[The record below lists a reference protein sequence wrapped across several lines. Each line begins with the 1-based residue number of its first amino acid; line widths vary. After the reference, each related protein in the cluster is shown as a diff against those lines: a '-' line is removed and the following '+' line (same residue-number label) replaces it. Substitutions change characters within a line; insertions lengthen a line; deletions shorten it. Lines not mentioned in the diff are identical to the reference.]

1 MPGGVAMRM
10 THAIDTLNGIAL
22 KDKTVGSCVDAIEIE
37 TAEVS
42 KRIQGMIEKLD
53 AVLVEKQPELW

>member
-1 MPGGVAMRM
+1 MRM

>member
-1 MPGGVAMRM
+1 MRM
-10 THAIDTLNGIAL
+10 THAIDTLNGMAL
-22 KDKTVGSCVDAIEIE
+22 RDQKIGSCVDAIEIE